1 MKKWDEM
8 EVCEKI
14 ELTDDIEQIL
24 SQDDIVDIWNEYYK
38 DDEVMQIEKIDDGEY
53 DGYFIEGY
61 YGGHYFERITEC
73 RDFNE
78 QIFDDIYDKLAEF
91 VATSYTNEEVKRRL
105 SVKKYNLQKLN
116 EIIKYGDKVQFTQTP
131 TIEEDNRYIEVEEGI
146 EYHLVYYFRE
156 PYTIHFAFI
165 HHYNKDN
172 EYIDTYR
179 VYMDVEDEV
188 EEIIEMCD
196 NYNNL

>member
-1 MKKWDEM
+1 M
-8 EVCEKI
+8 EWV
-14 ELTDDIEQIL
+14 LQGWW
-24 SQDDIVDIWNEYYK
+24 SNA
-38 DDEVMQIEKIDDGEY
+38 IEKIDDGEY

-73 RDFNE
+73 RDFNK

-105 SVKKYNLQKLN
+105 SVKKYNLEKLN
-116 EIIKYGDKVQFTQTP
+116 EIIKYGDKVQFTETP
-131 TIEEDNRYIEVEEGI
+131 TIEENNRYIEKVIGI
-146 EYHLVYYFRE
+146 EYDLVYHYKE
-156 PYTIHFAFI
+156 PYAIHFAFI

-179 VYMDVEDEV
+179 VYMDVEEA
-188 EEIIEMCD
+188 EEIIEMCN

>member
-8 EVCEKI
+8 EGYEKI
-14 ELTDDIEQIL
+14 ELADDIEQIL

-38 DDEVMQIEKIDDGEY
+38 DDEVMQIEKIDDG
-53 DGYFIEGY
+53 YFIEGY
-61 YGGHYFERITEC
+61 YGGHYFERITKC

-105 SVKKYNLQKLN
+105 SVKKYDLQKLN
-116 EIIKYGDKVQFTQTP
+116 EIIKYGDKVQFTETP
-131 TIEEDNRYIEVEEGI
+131 TIEEDNPYIEIEIEKGV
-146 EYHLVYYFRE
+146 EYHLVHYYSE
-156 PYTIHFAFI
+156 PYAIHYAFI

-179 VYMDVEDEV
+179 VYMDVEEA
-188 EEIIEMCD
+188 EEIFEMCN